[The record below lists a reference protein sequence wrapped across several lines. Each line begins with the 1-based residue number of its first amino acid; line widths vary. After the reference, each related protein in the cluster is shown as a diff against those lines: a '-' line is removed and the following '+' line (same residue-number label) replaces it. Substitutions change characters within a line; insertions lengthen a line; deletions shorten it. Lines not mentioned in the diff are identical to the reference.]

1 MSVELYNQ
9 HAAISDLQ
17 QTEEELVDQ
26 HKLMN
31 EFLAKFLPES
41 RELYS
46 MTNYVDYDQDG
57 KWNAIFFFLQVFG
70 TLIVSLGYF
79 FLIYFGRLSHKKN
92 KIQNDARI
100 KDCRQTKIRLKQ
112 PNFEKKNNFNFHLSF
127 LIMQQQSPL
136 FAQKC

>member
-57 KWNAIFFFLQVFG
+57 KWNAIFFFCKYSEHLLFLWV
-70 TLIVSLGYF
+70 IF
-79 FLIYFGRLSHKKN
+79 F
-92 KIQNDARI
+92 
-100 KDCRQTKIRLKQ
+100 
-112 PNFEKKNNFNFHLSF
+112 
-127 LIMQQQSPL
+127 
-136 FAQKC
+136 